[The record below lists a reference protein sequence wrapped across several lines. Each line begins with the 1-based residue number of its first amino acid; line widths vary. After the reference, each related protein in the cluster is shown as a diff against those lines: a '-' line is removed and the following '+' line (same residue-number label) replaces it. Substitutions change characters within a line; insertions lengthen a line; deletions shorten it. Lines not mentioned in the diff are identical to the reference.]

1 MNKDY
6 ISSWT
11 GAFSLLLLVSL
22 PVDFFVVAFFSLN
35 AKICASKGGK
45 RQIGAMKL
53 FLYVLRGEGEL
64 C

>member
-22 PVDFFVVAFFSLN
+22 PVDFFVAFFSLN

-53 FLYVLRGEGEL
+53 FLFVLRGEGEL